1 MKAKDLFLH
10 LSREEL
16 EKQGFAYRYNMFYR
30 LNGTILQGIALD
42 SLQYHYYIRYT
53 QFPYWCYRLIFKD
66 TPVKKRYWV
75 ISGECKLSR
84 EFLPNTPTEN
94 ENAMR
99 SAFELFKEDILPTM
113 NKTFNEQTFLNAPRR
128 YFSQE
133 TAKPYALMSISC
145 EDGNWNYAKQ
155 WLDLRLKEDEISV
168 NKRLGR
174 YPQEPQ
180 DLFRGPPLGWRGNS
194 PETEEEIEEEVRAY
208 FSGFFQRQYGKI
220 TDIIEQGSI
229 DEIRLL
235 YTSERDVMRKLLWDD
250 LKISI

>member
-1 MKAKDLFLH
+1 MKIKELFL
-10 LSREEL
+10 SFFQDEL
-16 EKQGFAYRYNMFYR
+16 DKQGFIFKHNMFYR
-30 LNGTILQGIALD
+30 LNGNILQGVALD
-42 SLQYHYYIRYT
+42 CLLNHYYVRYT
-53 QFPYWCYRLIFKD
+53 QFPYWCYRLLFKD
-66 TPVKKRYWV
+66 EPVKKRYWV
-75 ISGECKLSR
+75 IRGECKLSR
-84 EFLPNTPTEN
+84 DFLPNTPTEY

-99 SAFELFKEDILPTM
+99 NAFEIFVEHILPTM
-113 NKTFNEQTFLNAPRR
+113 NNVFDEQSFLNAPRR

-208 FSGFFQRQYGKI
+208 FSGIFQQQYGKI

-250 LKISI
+250 LKISM

>member
-66 TPVKKRYWV
+66 TPVKKRDWV
-75 ISGECKLSR
+75 ICGECKLSR
-84 EFLPNTPTEN
+84 DFLPNTPSEN
-94 ENAMR
+94 ESTMR
-99 SAFELFKEDILPTM
+99 SAFKLFKEDILPTM

-128 YFSQE
+128 YFTQE
-133 TAKPYALMSISC
+133 TAKPYALLSISC
-145 EDGNWNYAKQ
+145 ETGDWTYAKQ
-155 WLDLRLKEDEISV
+155 WLDLRLLEDEIAI

-174 YPQEPQ
+174 CPVDPGELCRIPS
-180 DLFRGPPLGWRGNS
+180 LGWRGNS
-194 PETEEEIEEEVRAY
+194 PETEEEIEEEIRAY
-208 FSGFFQRQYGKI
+208 FANVFQLQYGKL
-220 TDIIEQGSI
+220 TEAIEQGCL
-229 DEIRLL
+229 DEIRLI
-235 YTSERDVMRKLLWDD
+235 YDSERNIMQQLLWDD